1 MSATVET
8 VVDWSEM
15 LNELRRMGIRTGQIS
30 MRVHLS
36 SGNIREYR
44 LGMKSPMHNNGEKII
59 EYWMRLTQKTRDQI
73 PMVERVG

>member
-1 MSATVET
+1 MSAAIET
-8 VVDWSEM
+8 VVNWSEM

-44 LGMKSPMHNNGEKII
+44 LGIKAPMHSNGERII
-59 EYWMRLTQKTRDQI
+59 EYWIKLTGKTRADL
-73 PMVERVG
+73 PMMERVS